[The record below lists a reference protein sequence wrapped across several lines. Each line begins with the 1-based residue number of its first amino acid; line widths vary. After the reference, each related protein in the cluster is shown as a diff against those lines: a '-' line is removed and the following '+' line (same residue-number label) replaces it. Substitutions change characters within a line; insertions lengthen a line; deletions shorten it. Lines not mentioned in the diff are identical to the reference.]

1 MLRLLPFLSLP
12 SFIFLHEVYC
22 ILLYVVYIQLMMTG
36 DDDGDDGG
44 DYDDDCDG
52 DDDFAST

>member
-1 MLRLLPFLSLP
+1 
-12 SFIFLHEVYC
+12 
-22 ILLYVVYIQLMMTG
+22 VVYIQLMMTG